1 MEHEIHWN
9 AFIVFY
15 LFMAGVSA
23 GAFFV
28 SGLATYLG
36 GERYKRISRIGA
48 LLAPWPVML
57 GLGALIFD
65 LTKPLEFWW
74 LFLTVQY
81 TSPMSI
87 GAWLL
92 TLFTVVALVYFVL
105 WFPRPWRHLVRVPQR
120 RKDVLKLKEWKAL
133 NQAQINTARRVVAA
147 IGAPISIG
155 VGMYTG
161 VLLGAV
167 PARPLWNTPIVAQLF
182 LVSAISTGAAAVLI
196 IAALVRPKAGH
207 DHLHE
212 ERRFLVSLDVMLI
225 LVEIFIVVPF
235 FLHQALSTWSSSSSL
250 QILLGGPYTM
260 LFWLV
265 FVLFGLL
272 VPLAIEGFELF
283 PVVWKE
289 QAVRYSRLWA
299 GMAAALVLIGGAV
312 LRYVI
317 VFAGQLSHFLPLY
330 QR

>member
-1 MEHEIHWN
+1 M
-9 AFIVFY
+9 F
-15 LFMAGVSA
+15 
-23 GAFFV
+23 
-28 SGLATYLG
+28 
-36 GERYKRISRIGA
+36 
-48 LLAPWPVML
+48 
-57 GLGALIFD
+57 
-65 LTKPLEFWW
+65 KP
-74 LFLTVQY
+74 
-81 TSPMSI
+81 
-87 GAWLL
+87 
-92 TLFTVVALVYFVL
+92 
-105 WFPRPWRHLVRVPQR
+105 
-120 RKDVLKLKEWKAL
+120 KEWKGL

-182 LVSAISTGAAAVLI
+182 LVSAISTGAAAVLLL
-196 IAALVRPKAGH
+196 AALRRPKAGH
-207 DHLHE
+207 DYLHD

-225 LVEIFIVVPF
+225 LVEIFIVAPF

-250 QILLGGPYTM
+250 QILLGGPYTV

-265 FVLFGLL
+265 FALFGLL

-283 PVVWKE
+283 PVIWKE

-299 GMAAALVLIGGAV
+299 GAAATLVLIGGAV

-330 QR
+330 TR